1 MNIVF
6 AGNYKVFKGMLLGT
20 LSIIKYYK
28 EPLNLYILTM
38 ELKEQ
43 DPDYI
48 AVSDEDI
55 KLLEKVVKD
64 VNKKSTVTK
73 IDVTGLYIEHLLE
86 SPNSKTRYTAYTL
99 LRLLLDEVAGIPL
112 KVLYL
117 DTDVLANDDIS
128 LLYNTDIS
136 NYELAGVKD
145 RYGRFFMG
153 PRYLNAGVLLL
164 NMQKIKETGLFTKCR
179 AYLNKKEVFLSDQTA
194 INKYVKK
201 KLILKRRFNE
211 QKQVKKDT
219 VIRHFSMQ
227 FRLFP
232 KFHFVNIKP
241 WHKDRLHKEYK
252 CHHFDD
258 ILEKYEAITKEKL

>member
-6 AGNYKVFKGMLLGT
+6 AGNYKVFKGMLLGA
-20 LSIIKYYK
+20 LSVIKHYK
-28 EPLNLYILTM
+28 NPLHLYILTM
-38 ELKEQ
+38 ELTEQ
-43 DPDYI
+43 DPDYV

-64 VNKKSTVTK
+64 VNKKSSVTK
-73 IDVTGLYIEHLLE
+73 IDVTGLYVKHLFE

-99 LRLLLDEVAGIPL
+99 LRLLLDEVSNIPA

-164 NMQKIKETGLFTKCR
+164 NMKLIKETGLFSKCR
-179 AYLNKKEVFLSDQTA
+179 DYLNKKEVFLSDQTA
-194 INKYVKK
+194 INKYVRK
-201 KLILKRRFNE
+201 KLILKRKFNE
-211 QKQVKKDT
+211 QKQVQKDT

-241 WHKDRLHKEYK
+241 WHKERLHKEYK

-258 ILEKYEAITKEKL
+258 ILEQYEAITKEKL